1 MIIPKVYQFGPHV
14 IPEAQVFFK
23 SKFCIGLV
31 NLKPITPGHVLVVSR
46 RNVPRV
52 KDLNPEEIADIM
64 ISAQT
69 IGNVVEKQF
78 GCTSL
83 TTVIQDGPQ
92 AGQTVPHVHMHV
104 IPRRMGDWAN
114 NDDIYE
120 ELGGK
125 SKVRVDNEE
134 REPRSAEEMKKE
146 AEWLRTFFPDNF
158 NDMP

>member
-14 IPEAQVFFK
+14 IPESQVFFK

-31 NLKPITPGHVLVVSR
+31 NLKPITPGHILVVSR

-64 ISAQT
+64 MSAQT

-92 AGQTVPHVHMHV
+92 AGQTVPHN
-104 IPRRMGDWAN
+104 W
-114 NDDIYE
+114 
-120 ELGGK
+120 
-125 SKVRVDNEE
+125 
-134 REPRSAEEMKKE
+134 E
-146 AEWLRTFFPDNF
+146 AGARCE
-158 NDMP
+158 

>member
-1 MIIPKVYQFGPHV
+1 MMVSLVLIINQ
-14 IPEAQVFFK
+14 
-23 SKFCIGLV
+23 
-31 NLKPITPGHVLVVSR
+31 
-46 RNVPRV
+46 
-52 KDLNPEEIADIM
+52 IADIM

-92 AGQTVPHVHMHV
+92 AGQTVTKRHHHMIGFVLTGMFYQVPHVHMHV
-104 IPRRMGDWAN
+104 IPRKKGDWAN

-125 SKVRVDNEE
+125 NKVRVDNEE